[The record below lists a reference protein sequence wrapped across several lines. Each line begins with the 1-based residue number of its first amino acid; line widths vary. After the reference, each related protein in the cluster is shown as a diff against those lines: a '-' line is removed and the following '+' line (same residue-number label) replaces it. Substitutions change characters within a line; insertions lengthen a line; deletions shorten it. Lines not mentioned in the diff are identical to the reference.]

1 LFLVD
6 QGHELLEAAPS
17 RGGSARPPEVGVDH
31 PDVAGVPAGGP
42 GAVLEIIL
50 KLETLLIGQGLV
62 RARLAD
68 VDDGEAIEV
77 VGVNSLGYA
86 HGVPP

>member
-1 LFLVD
+1 MLLVD

-17 RGGSARPPEVGVDH
+17 RGRAAGPPEVGVDH
-31 PDVAGVPAGGP
+31 PDVAGVPADGP
-42 GAVLEIIL
+42 GAVLEVIL
-50 KLETLLIGQGLV
+50 ELETLLIGQGLV

-77 VGVNSLGYA
+77 IGVDCLGYA
-86 HGVPP
+86 HEIPP

>member
-1 LFLVD
+1 M
-6 QGHELLEAAPS
+6 
-17 RGGSARPPEVGVDH
+17 
-31 PDVAGVPAGGP
+31 AGVPAGGP
-42 GAVLEIIL
+42 GAVLEVIL
-50 KLETLLIGQGLV
+50 ELETLLIGQGLV

-77 VGVNSLGYA
+77 IGVDCLGYA